1 MFITQ
6 MNPYQQI
13 QNYNISNN
21 NYQFFNNYNNN
32 YKYKQNEM
40 MLFNNNFLFSY
51 VTLPINT
58 NNNSIYS
65 IIQKTN
71 NKGTVNHIVG
81 ALYILKTQQN
91 KNNNI
96 DKKVI
101 RINTVINENQIYENN
116 NNNLNNNNNYEKNN
130 FEILNNNS
138 NNISNQEKQNPKSNE
153 EIEQKNEE
161 KVNQNNIKKGNE
173 ILPNQEEITNN
184 INNLEQEKK

>member
-116 NNNLNNNNNYEKNN
+116 N
-130 FEILNNNS
+130 S